1 MPEYFKTSLKK
12 NKCVC
17 TCFPNHDKNL
27 TYFIFITQYHTE
39 KKILLRSDY
48 ILISFIS
55 IKSNQT

>member
-39 KKILLRSDY
+39 KNNCY
-48 ILISFIS
+48 IVTISSSPFIS